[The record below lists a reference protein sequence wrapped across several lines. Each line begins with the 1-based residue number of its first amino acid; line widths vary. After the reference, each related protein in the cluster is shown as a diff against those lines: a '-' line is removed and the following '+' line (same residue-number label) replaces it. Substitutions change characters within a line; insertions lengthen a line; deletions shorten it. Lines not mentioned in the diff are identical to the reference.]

1 MSRRALATSIVLVAL
16 GGSLGG
22 VARHALDVLWPVGSF
37 PWGTLAINLVG
48 SALLATLPAVGFVQ
62 RHHLVPAFLG
72 SGVLGGFTTLSAFSE
87 QTRVLL
93 DRGHDGLAASYVVAS
108 VGAGLVAVLVLRRV
122 STPSERAQ
130 FEADEGD
137 E

>member
-62 RHHLVPAFLG
+62 RHQLFPAFLG
-72 SGVLGGFTTLSAFSE
+72 SGVLVGFITLSAFSE
-87 QTRVLL
+87 QTRFRL
-93 DRGHDGLAASYVVAS
+93 DRGPDGRTES
-108 VGAGLVAVLVLRRV
+108 
-122 STPSERAQ
+122 
-130 FEADEGD
+130 
-137 E
+137 